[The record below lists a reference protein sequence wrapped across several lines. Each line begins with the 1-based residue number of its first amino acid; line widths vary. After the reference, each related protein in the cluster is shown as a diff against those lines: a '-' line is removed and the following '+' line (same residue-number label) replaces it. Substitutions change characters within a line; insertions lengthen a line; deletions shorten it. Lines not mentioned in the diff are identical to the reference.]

1 MKKLFFIVVLSGLV
15 ACQQQKK
22 EIARLGTVQDS
33 LTLAS
38 AEKDSAILDF
48 LMAFN
53 EIQENLDSIKRLEQ
67 IVSVA
72 REQKGEMRAD
82 RKQQIIEDITLLN
95 NLIQKNKELN
105 AALQKKLGSA
115 NLRIGQLQ
123 GMVTE
128 FEKMVT
134 TLNVQIEQK
143 DIEITQ
149 LNRDIE
155 RLNIDVS
162 QLAGEVQSVRQQV
175 QEKSQIIE
183 EQTDVINKV
192 FYAMGTVREL
202 TDNDVLE
209 KSGGVLG
216 LGRTLR
222 MRKDFNRDYFTAT
235 DMRSL
240 SYVPLHAKKARIV
253 SVHPMGSYRI
263 SGNKT
268 ADTLYIDD
276 NQEFWKASRYLLI
289 VVD

>member
-1 MKKLFFIVVLSGLV
+1 MVLVGMI

-22 EIARLGTVQDS
+22 EIARLSVVQDS
-33 LTLAS
+33 LALAT

-72 REQKGEMRAD
+72 REQQGEMKAN

-95 NLIQKNKELN
+95 NLIRKNKELN
-105 AALQKKLGSA
+105 SALQKKLNSA
-115 NLRIGQLQ
+115 NLKVGQLQ

-128 FEKMVT
+128 FERMVT

-143 DIEITQ
+143 DLEIAQ
-149 LNRDIE
+149 LNRDLE

-175 QEKSQIIE
+175 QEKTQIIE
-183 EQTDVINKV
+183 EQTEVINKV
-192 FYAMGTVREL
+192 FYALGTAKEL
-202 TDNDVLE
+202 TENEVLE
-209 KSGGVLG
+209 KSGGLLG
-216 LGRTLR
+216 IGRTLK

-240 SYVPLHAKKARIV
+240 SFIPLHAKKARIV

-268 ADTLYIDD
+268 ADTLYIADI
-276 NQEFWKASRYLLI
+276 QEFWKASKYLL
-289 VVD
+289 VVID